1 MLIKMSNQ
9 GICEW
14 PDIIGIWIL
23 ADPTHGDCS
32 ETFSFEQVNGLL
44 HAGISLLYDES
55 LSIEQSS
62 KAIIQEFLEIELPS
76 NSNWAV
82 ATKLVQQYN
91 QNVTE
96 ENIGL
101 VSPDFF

>member
-9 GICEW
+9 GVIEW

-44 HAGISLLYDES
+44 HAGISLLHDES

-62 KAIIQEFLEIELPS
+62 KEIIKEFIEIELPS
-76 NSNWAV
+76 NNNWAV
-82 ATKLVQQYN
+82 ATKLVEQYN

-96 ENIGL
+96 DNIGL